1 VVEKIYSSTDD
12 MLSEDFDSN
21 GGNDFGGTDWKNI
34 LTPIQTEVFNLVKT
48 QSEPAAAVMLDT
60 LLRDHNSRRETPL
73 RSLNSVSNTVAPSG
87 SDLF

>member
-1 VVEKIYSSTDD
+1 

-21 GGNDFGGTDWKNI
+21 GGNDFGGTVWKKL
-34 LTPIQTEVFNLVKT
+34 LTPIQTDVFNLVKK
-48 QSEPAAAVMLDT
+48 QSEPAAAAMLDT

-73 RSLNSVSNTVAPSG
+73 RSLNSVFNTAAPSG